1 MAKRIIIPA
10 RYGSTRL
17 PAKLLIPIAGKSIL
31 QHTYERALE
40 CGFDSVL
47 IATDDERIAA
57 LAEGINAPYCMT
69 DIEHTTGTDRCAEA
83 MALKGYADDDIIINL
98 QGDEPLIPVANVLE
112 VALNLEAH
120 PEVEVATL
128 CEELIEKGDIFNPNY
143 VKVVF
148 NQENHALYFSR
159 APIPWARDAFP
170 GEMSEELFFY
180 RHIGLYAYRGR
191 FLRAYPKLHQNP
203 LERLE
208 KLEQLR
214 VLWHGYKIH
223 VDIAPE
229 NNPPGVDTASSL
241 QEVKLLIERGISFKR
256 S

>member
-17 PAKLLIPIAGKSIL
+17 PAKLLIPIAGKPIL

-47 IATDDERIAA
+47 IATDDERIAD
-57 LAEGINAPYCMT
+57 LAEKITAPYCMT
-69 DIEHTTGTDRCAEA
+69 DVEHPTGTDRCAQA
-83 MALKGYADDDIIINL
+83 MMLKGYAEEDIIINL
-98 QGDEPLIPVANVLE
+98 QGDEPLIPVANLLK
-112 VALNLEAH
+112 VAENLAAH
-120 PEVEVATL
+120 PEVAVATL
-128 CEELIEKGDIFNPNY
+128 CEELTEKGDIFNPNY

-148 NQENHALYFSR
+148 DRLQHALYFSR
-159 APIPWARDAFP
+159 APMPWARDAFP

-180 RHIGLYAYRGR
+180 RHIGLYAYRGQ
-191 FLRAYPKLHQNP
+191 FLRGYSSLQQNP

-229 NNPPGVDTASSL
+229 ANPPGVDTASSL
-241 QEVKLLIERGISFKR
+241 QEVKALIERGA
-256 S
+256 